1 MGAPYGRRRDALS
14 LSSYEFSS
22 LFSPRFFG
30 SEVSSTQLQ
39 AEMECRAT
47 KRSPRACASKRSTH
61 PFSETYHGA
70 QAACRT
76 PLPRQAWVHP
86 KCTPCKPRFKVL
98 KFMGKSS
105 PRPSNSIAAV
115 PESHFGRVTGWEGL
129 PCVEFVFAAF
139 PELAFMAFS
148 ATSVLRLATVLLRLP
163 ELLLLPA
170 GTCRGGKSSRT

>member
-14 LSSYEFSS
+14 LSSYEFFELVLSA
-22 LFSPRFFG
+22 FFG
-30 SEVSSTQLQ
+30 SEVFSTQLQ

-61 PFSETYHGA
+61 PVSETYHGA

-115 PESHFGRVTGWEGL
+115 QNRISAGSLAGKASRVWSL
-129 PCVEFVFAAF
+129 
-139 PELAFMAFS
+139 
-148 ATSVLRLATVLLRLP
+148 
-163 ELLLLPA
+163 
-170 GTCRGGKSSRT
+170 SSRPSRSLHSWRSAPRRSSG